1 MSALDKKTQKVKL
14 LAGLCIAALLAP
26 CLSQGSM
33 RAEASIDLN
42 TDKKAS
48 VAENTDT
55 ENVNILY
62 DEYTA
67 RFAAVGQKADI
78 TKNGFET
85 VDIHIFPVQFQIDD
99 QKEMETELVRQIK
112 AEPGADVKEL
122 KMNMEAPILMIP
134 AYDKTYNRLALFFVD
149 GAGGIVYKTDHF
161 ATNSCVLGQVEQPEQ
176 ELASVAFQDL
186 NGDKLTDIILITS
199 CEIGD
204 GRKYRIG
211 DVLFQ
216 DNSLCHSLQPPGV
229 EGMSGEPGELA
240 AAVLAG
246 LFLSTP
252 AVIS

>member
-149 GAGGIVYKTDHF
+149 GAGGSVYKTDHF